1 MLTATLPSRA
11 LPCPAFNAMT
21 FRVYLRWP
29 GQRVSDKT
37 TTDSRAVADLA
48 FRELEARSVLLAG
61 QGALGIS
68 FTEDGKQIEYRRFDE
83 DSEPSQDRSD
93 A

>member
-1 MLTATLPSRA
+1 MLTATLPFRVRKHPD
-11 LPCPAFNAMT
+11 LNAMT

-37 TTDSRAVADLA
+37 TTDSKAVAELA
-48 FRELEARSVLLAG
+48 FHELVSNAAQLAS

-68 FTEDGKQIEYRRFDE
+68 LTEDGKQIEYRRFVEDGDE
-83 DSEPSQDRSD
+83 PQGAPRQ
-93 A
+93 

>member
-1 MLTATLPSRA
+1 MLTATHPFRVRK
-11 LPCPAFNAMT
+11 CPNLNDMT

-37 TTDSRAVADLA
+37 TTESKAVAELA
-48 FRELEARSVLLAG
+48 FRELESKAVQLAG

-68 FTEDGKQIEYRRFDE
+68 FTEDGKQIEYRRFVE
-83 DSEPSQDRSD
+83 DGDDPAGPRQ
-93 A
+93 

>member
-1 MLTATLPSRA
+1 MLTATLPIRA
-11 LPCPAFNAMT
+11 ARLDLNAMT

-37 TTDSRAVADLA
+37 TTDSKAVAELA
-48 FRELEARSVLLAG
+48 FRELESNAERLAS

-68 FTEDGKQIEYRRFDE
+68 FTENGKKVDYRRLSDDDE
-83 DSEPSQDRSD
+83 ESHGASGD
-93 A
+93 